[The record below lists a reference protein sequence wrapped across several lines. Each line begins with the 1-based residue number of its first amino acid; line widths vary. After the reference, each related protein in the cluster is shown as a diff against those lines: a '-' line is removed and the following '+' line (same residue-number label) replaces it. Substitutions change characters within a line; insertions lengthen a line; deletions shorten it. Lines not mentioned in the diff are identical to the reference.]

1 MGSSCWDGTQPFGVP
16 AAHFPDPHWLGD
28 IRELR
33 LPKGAAPALKRIAL
47 SPGREDLAGGIY
59 PTVHSDQCICHVI
72 LSGFI

>member
-33 LPKGAAPALKRIAL
+33 LPKGAAPALKRIEL
-47 SPGREDLAGGIY
+47 SPGCEDLAG
-59 PTVHSDQCICHVI
+59 
-72 LSGFI
+72 